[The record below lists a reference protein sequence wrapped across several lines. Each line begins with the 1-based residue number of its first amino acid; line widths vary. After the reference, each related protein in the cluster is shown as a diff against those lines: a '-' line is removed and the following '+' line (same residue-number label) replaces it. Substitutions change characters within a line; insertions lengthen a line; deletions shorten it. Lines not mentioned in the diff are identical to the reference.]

1 MPKREIVKGRCSMSL
16 EKNKA
21 IVRRFTEE
29 LNKGNIAIMD
39 ELFAPDFVHPT
50 LQLRGLESY
59 KQLEIITRKAFP
71 DLHDTIEDIIAEGD
85 KVCVRAKVTG
95 THKGEW
101 RILLPHINKK
111 VRLAPTG
118 KKITFT
124 YVGIYRIADGKIVER
139 ETVYDLLDFYRQLGV
154 IEYKEVPEDVS

>member
-1 MPKREIVKGRCSMSL
+1 MRRPYIFRL
-16 EKNKA
+16 EENKA

-29 LNKGNIAIMD
+29 LNEGNIAIMD
-39 ELFAPDFVHPT
+39 ELFSPDFVHLA

-71 DLHDTIEDIIAEGD
+71 DLHDTIEEIVAEGD
-85 KVCVRAKVTG
+85 KVWIRARVTG
-95 THKGEW
+95 THTGEW
-101 RILLPHINKK
+101 RILLPHTNKK

-124 YVGIYRIADGKIVER
+124 YVGIYRIVNDKIVER
-139 ETVYDLLDFYRQLGV
+139 ETVYDLMDFYKQLGV
-154 IEYKEVPEDVS
+154 IDYKELPEDVK